1 MLRDFKS
8 YFCFFQLALE
18 EQCCLQ
24 ICDFCSQVLLIHC
37 ICSCGLTW
45 NSGGD
50 TVSKIGVEKR
60 NEVLWKQK
68 GNLSFDLTSE
78 LTEVIP
84 VNSKTEM
91 VVALYN
97 PVKILGSLGV
107 SYNENE

>member
-1 MLRDFKS
+1 M
-8 YFCFFQLALE
+8 
-18 EQCCLQ
+18 
-24 ICDFCSQVLLIHC
+24 IHC
-37 ICSCGLTW
+37 ICNCGLTC

-84 VNSKTEM
+84 VNSKTEI

-107 SYNENE
+107 SYNENEWNNHVIIRIHPEECGNVKADPVIEP